1 MIFKQLFL
9 ASPQVDKCTDLCQC
23 DGPTDLATSLRPL
36 ASPKPR
42 AHEAVHSSLH
52 VTLQIRHS
60 DLALTFGRGL
70 PLKSLDD
77 VMKKHSVL
85 QFVVFKGSL
94 AFGTTEERN
103 HAGRRVGDRWT
114 GG

>member
-1 MIFKQLFL
+1 MIIKQLFF

-23 DGPTDLATSLRPL
+23 NGPTDLATSLRLL
-36 ASPKPR
+36 ASPKPC

-52 VTLQIRHS
+52 VTLQVRHS

-70 PLKSLDD
+70 PLQSFDD
-77 VMKKHSVL
+77 VMKKYSVL

-94 AFGTTEERN
+94 AFGAAEERN
-103 HAGRRVGDRWT
+103 YAG
-114 GG
+114 